1 MASFTLM
8 QKTLNLEQT
17 EGKYSAF
24 AKCTYALPVRLT
36 KPLAKDGYGTVTVD
50 GIEISRGK
58 AFFMD
63 SVVKMNCMLIPVG
76 EVAREYDRE
85 YTVAFHG
92 FTAEDG
98 SRFKDASF
106 KFKTLPRRQ
115 KDEKYAAHDAVAL
128 RAAVEGMVL
137 LKNEGP
143 VLPLKADAT
152 LNVFGAAQY
161 IFRNTATGAGL
172 INPRWQANFHEAVR
186 EHSRFTVNEKISAL
200 YSRLRDVAP
209 TEAELKAAREK
220 SDTALIFLSRTSGE
234 FLDNK
239 PIQGGYYLTDEEEA
253 MIAAVS
259 AVFDKIVAVINS
271 GYPID
276 MRWADKYGVKAA
288 IYTGFAGMC
297 AGYALVELLDGRENP
312 SGKLPDTWA
321 LDYYDYPSAANFT
334 NFREDD
340 EVPGEKTHGVRLF
353 YEEDI
358 YVGYRYFDTFQKP
371 VQYPFGHG
379 LSYTDFAWRA
389 ESVEADEDGVS
400 VTAAVKN
407 TGTRGGKEVLQLYV
421 GAPDGKLEKPRRVL
435 ADFEKTKRLAAGEEQ
450 KLTLTAEPLRFAS
463 YDEESSAYV
472 LESGTYTLW
481 LGNSL
486 DNAEK
491 IGQFQISE
499 TKTVK
504 AVTPVARPVEDFHRL
519 TKADPTVHEDS
530 RIVSLEERFPVSAER
545 KAFRPATITA
555 STQKKLRFAD
565 LKKDPG
571 LLDAFVAQLSVDEL
585 CKLNVSTG
593 ADWYMPWGKGTAGG
607 TPKLSKYGLPAIRV
621 SDGNT
626 GLNIVKPNIGFPSS
640 CTVAASFSKELA
652 REVGRVIGEESKEN
666 GIAVNLGPAMNIHR
680 NILCGRHP
688 EYFSEDPLLAGLMA
702 GNHAKGLEQAGAFST
717 YKHLFCNNAETSRKG
732 SHSIVSERALREIY
746 FRVFEIALD
755 VQKPS
760 CVMTSYNALN
770 GIYPTESAEILQT
783 LVRGEWGF
791 DGLIMTD
798 WCSYDTID
806 PVEIVKAGTDWLTE
820 GGGKYVRILRKAVRD
835 GKLST
840 EILRD
845 NAKYV
850 IGMVLKYKL
859 QEASR

>member
-24 AKCTYALPVRLT
+24 AKCTYALPVRLS

-50 GIEISRGK
+50 GIEISQGK

-85 YTVAFHG
+85 YTVSFHG
-92 FTAEDG
+92 FTASDG
-98 SRFKDASF
+98 SKFKDASF
-106 KFKTLPRRQ
+106 RFKTLPRRQ
-115 KDEKYAAHDAVAL
+115 EDSQYAAHDAVAM
-128 RAAVEGMVL
+128 RAAIEGMVL
-137 LKNEGP
+137 LKNDGD
-143 VLPLKADAT
+143 VLPLKPDT
-152 LNVFGAAQY
+152 ILNCFGAAQY
-161 IFRNTATGAGL
+161 IFRNSATGAGL

-186 EHSRFTVNEKISAL
+186 EHSRFTVNEKISIL
-200 YSRLRDVAP
+200 YSRLKDITP
-209 TEAELKAAREK
+209 TESELTEAKSK
-220 SDTALIFLSRTSGE
+220 SDTAILFISRTSGE

-239 PIQGGYYLTDEEEA
+239 PIKGGYYLTDEEEA

-259 AVFDKIVAVINS
+259 AVFDKTVAVINT

-276 MRWADKYGVKAA
+276 MQWVNKYDVKAA

-297 AGYALVELLDGRENP
+297 AGYALAELLDGRENP

-321 LDYYDYPSAANFT
+321 PDYYDYPSAANFT
-334 NFREDD
+334 NFLEGD

-371 VQYPFGHG
+371 AQYSFGHG
-379 LSYTDFAWRA
+379 LSYTEFTWSA
-389 ESVEADEDGVS
+389 ESVKADDEGIS
-400 VTAAVKN
+400 VVAAVRN
-407 TGTRGGKEVLQLYV
+407 TGSHKGKDVLQLYV

-435 ADFEKTKRLAAGEEQ
+435 ADFEKTKLLSSGEEQ
-450 KLTLTAEPLRFAS
+450 RLTLAADPLRFAS
-463 YDEESSAYV
+463 YDEESSSYV

-486 DNAEK
+486 DSAK
-491 IGQFQISE
+491 QIGEFRLSE
-499 TKTVK
+499 TKTLK
-504 AVTPVARPVEDFHRL
+504 TVTPVARPVEVFHRL
-519 TKADPTVHEDS
+519 TKTDPTVHEDS
-530 RIVSLEERFPVSAER
+530 RIVSLDERFPVSAKR
-545 KAFRPATITA
+545 KAFQPAPLTVE
-555 STQKKLRFAD
+555 TQKKIRFAD
-565 LKKDPG
+565 LKGDPS
-571 LLDAFVAQLSVDEL
+571 LLDAFVAQLSTDEL

-607 TPKLSKYGLPAIRV
+607 TPKLAKYGLPAVRV
-621 SDGNT
+621 SDGNS

-652 REVGRVIGEESKEN
+652 REIGRVIGEESKEN

-688 EYFSEDPLLAGLMA
+688 EYFSEDTLLAGLMA

-746 FRVFEIALD
+746 FRVFEIAFS

-760 CVMTSYNALN
+760 CIMTSYNALN
-770 GIYPTESAEILQT
+770 GIYPTEDTEILQT

-820 GGGKYVRILRKAVRD
+820 GGRKYVHILRKAVRN

-840 EILRD
+840 DILRD

>member
-1 MASFTLM
+1 MARFTLM

-17 EGKYSAF
+17 EGKFSAF
-24 AKCTYALPVRLT
+24 AKCTYALPVRLS
-36 KPLAKDGYGTVTVD
+36 KPLAENGYGTVTVD

-58 AFFMD
+58 VFFMD
-63 SVVKMNCMLIPVG
+63 SVVKMNCMLLPVG

-98 SRFKDASF
+98 SKFKDVSF
-106 KFKTLPRRQ
+106 KFKTLPRKK
-115 KDEKYAAHDAVAL
+115 KDESYAAHDAVAL

-137 LKNEGP
+137 LKNEENA
-143 VLPLKADAT
+143 LPLRPDAV
-152 LNVFGAAQY
+152 LSCFGAAQY
-161 IFRNTATGAGL
+161 IYRNTATGAGL

-186 EHSRFTVNEKISAL
+186 EHSSFTVNEKIGHL
-200 YSRLRDVAP
+200 YSRLKDAIP
-209 TEAELKAAREK
+209 TEAELLEAKER
-220 SDTALIFLSRTSGE
+220 SDTALIFISRTSGE

-239 PIQGGYYLTDEEEA
+239 PVKGGYYLTDEEDA

-259 AVFDKIVAVINS
+259 AVFHKTVAVINT

-276 MRWADKYGVKAA
+276 LRWLEKYGIKAA

-334 NFREDD
+334 NFQEGDK
-340 EVPGEKTHGVRLF
+340 VPGEKTHGVRLF

-358 YVGYRYFDTFQKP
+358 YVGYRYFDTFRKP
-371 VQYPFGHG
+371 VQYSFGHG
-379 LSYTDFAWRA
+379 LSYTSFSWK
-389 ESVEADEDGVS
+389 EETIHADADGVS
-400 VTAAVKN
+400 VTAAVTN
-407 TGTRGGKEVLQLYV
+407 IGERSGKEVLQLFV
-421 GAPDGKLEKPRRVL
+421 GAPDGRLEKPRRVL
-435 ADFEKTKRLAAGEEQ
+435 VDFDKTKLLAVGEVQTLILAA
-450 KLTLTAEPLRFAS
+450 EPMRFAS
-463 YDEESSAYV
+463 YDEENSAYIV
-472 LESGTYTLW
+472 EAGTYTLW
-481 LGNSL
+481 LGDSL
-486 DNAEK
+486 NTATQ
-491 IGQFQISE
+491 IGEFQISE
-499 TKTVK
+499 TKTLK
-504 AVTPVARPVEDFHRL
+504 TVTPVARPVEEFHRL
-519 TKADPTVHEDS
+519 SRTDPTVHRDS
-530 RIVSLEERFPVSAER
+530 QIVSLAERIPVPAER
-545 KAFRPATITA
+545 KAFRPAPLSSSA
-555 STQKKLRFAD
+555 QKKITFAA
-565 LKKDPG
+565 LKADPS
-571 LLDAFVAQLSVDEL
+571 LLDAFVAQLSADEL

-607 TPKLSKYGLPAIRV
+607 TPKMSKYGLPAVRV

-626 GLNIVKPNIGFPSS
+626 GLNIVNPNIGFPSS
-640 CTVAASFSKELA
+640 CTIAASFSKKLA
-652 REVGRVIGEESKEN
+652 QEVGRVIGEESKEN

-702 GNHAKGLEQAGAFST
+702 GNHARGLELAGAFST
-717 YKHLFCNNAETSRKG
+717 YKHLFCNNSETSRKG

-746 FRVFEIALD
+746 FRVFEIAFE
-755 VQKPS
+755 VQTPS

-770 GIYPTESAEILQT
+770 GIYPTEDTEIIQT
-783 LVRGEWGF
+783 LVRKEWGF
-791 DGLIMTD
+791 NGLIMTD

-820 GGGKYVRILRKAVRD
+820 GGGKYVRILKRAVRD
-835 GKLST
+835 GRLSAD
-840 EILRD
+840 ILRD

-850 IGMVLKYKL
+850 IGMVLKYQR
-859 QEASR
+859 QEASK